1 MSKNLRIPD
10 ADNNNQEQTTITDDW
25 KTLNSK
31 SDDNSED
38 ANFLIELLTNFP
50 GKQTFFLTFHY

>member
-10 ADNNNQEQTTITDDW
+10 ADNNNPEQTTITDDW

-31 SDDNSED
+31 SDDNSEH

-50 GKQTFFLTFHY
+50 GKQTFFLTFPY

>member
-1 MSKNLRIPD
+1 MSKNLCIPD
-10 ADNNNQEQTTITDDW
+10 ADNNNPEQTTITDDW

-38 ANFLIELLTNFP
+38 ANFLIEFLTNFP
-50 GKQTFFLTFHY
+50 GKQTFFLTFPY